1 MRAKMQDILCLI
13 RIKPN
18 YFLVYLIDFTLWSL
32 ILLVIL
38 LFIHSVQMD
47 RSFPC
52 GKSAPSLVYSVYSE
66 PGRALL
72 DEDSDTELG
81 ILPRLLLM

>member
-13 RIKPN
+13 WIKPN

-38 LFIHSVQMD
+38 LLVQMD

-66 PGRALL
+66 TGRALL